1 MYLAHLCT
9 DGKFLYKNFTE
20 QIHIN
25 KCIKCIKYCN
35 MDCLLNQG
43 NYEGLDV

>member
-1 MYLAHLCT
+1 MYLAHLCA

-25 KCIKCIKYCN
+25 KCVKYCN
-35 MDCLLNQG
+35 MDFLLNQG

>member
-1 MYLAHLCT
+1 MYLAHLST

-25 KCIKCIKYCN
+25 KCVKYCN